1 MRILFFTD
9 HMVSSI
15 WATLCFGQTYLHR
28 SLQPECS
35 HPVFERGII
44 FSALRYQSGHF
55 FPPVF
60 LTIDYANVQAA
71 HAIVKDNLSLIIF
84 PEGTRSQNGR
94 LLPFKK
100 VFSYFAH
107 AWKCIISCYSQ

>member
-15 WATLCFGQTYLHR
+15 WATLCFGETYPHR

-100 VFSYFAH
+100 VFSLLCTCLEMQN
-107 AWKCIISCYSQ
+107 KCYSE